1 MRALLDV
8 NVLIAL
14 FDSAHLRHRDARD
27 WFSGNIRNGW
37 ASCPISQNGFVR
49 IISQPSYPLPVT
61 VARAIQ
67 LLADAVATEHHE
79 FWPDDLSLL
88 DSRRFVHDRIHGPR
102 QLTDAYLLALA
113 VAHGGRFVTFDASIV
128 SSAVRDA
135 GAGHL
140 VLL

>member
-14 FDSAHLRHRDARD
+14 FDSAHLRHRDARE
-27 WFSGNIRNGW
+27 WLTRHIGAGW

-49 IISQPSYPLPVT
+49 IISQTAYPQPIPT
-61 VARAIQ
+61 AHAIR
-67 LLADAVATEHHE
+67 LLADAVATEHHA

-88 DSRRFVHDRIHGPR
+88 DSTRFVHDRIHGPR

-113 VAHGGRFVTFDASIV
+113 HAHGGRFVTFDQAV
-128 SSAVRDA
+128 PMSAVR
-135 GAGHL
+135 GAPAKHLL
-140 VLL
+140 VL